1 MPKKVITR
9 RQRKAAEAKRLSDER
24 ERQNPPENQSNVNV
38 VATPPNALD
47 AEPSCSSVKT
57 ESSCVACGL
66 DKPTCSTT
74 PTIKNPGH
82 DAEKPQLGKTTV
94 TIILGDNKVQTDKIF
109 EGEDNESVAPKV
121 ETATATATA
130 TASLTQPSTLPSDS
144 KRSFSKALSRRAA
157 ATIAKIQKLSKVF
170 NKIQKF
176 NNKPSS
182 GKAPVE
188 PNGLSASELDNL
200 ATSSLND
207 PKKTDTNKTCNCEF
221 CKVVLSQL
229 LTNKKRQN
237 EKKTTKTSARRQG
250 NTRRS
255 LSPKKNVVPS
265 QHVNAND
272 EECQPMT
279 TIEETS
285 YKTLK
290 TLEKREKRLEK
301 DVMKNILEINKLVNE
316 ISDQPSLQQ
325 GDMFQTSFEKKK
337 RKSNVNKSKRTLF
350 PEPSSNTEPTK
361 SAKKISSTKADYL
374 SAIQKLSSE
383 QADTPPIKII
393 GNTGYFVL
401 TGTDAQLTEQL
412 NDLQNKNVSV
422 QKCVLL
428 EPGLTD
434 NLEKQLEDLDLNRE
448 RILRQMHEKHNMLAT
463 RRKKRVKKS
472 RNSNNKINN

>member
-9 RQRKAAEAKRLSDER
+9 RQRKAAEAKRLSNER
-24 ERQNPPENQSNVNV
+24 ERQNPPENQSNVNM
-38 VATPPNALD
+38 VATPPSALD

-66 DKPTCSTT
+66 DKPTCSNT

-94 TIILGDNKVQTDKIF
+94 TIILGDNKVQADKIF
-109 EGEDNESVAPKV
+109 EGEDNESTAPKV
-121 ETATATATA
+121 ETATATAG
-130 TASLTQPSTLPSDS
+130 LTQPTTLPSDS

-182 GKAPVE
+182 GKAPIE
-188 PNGLSASELDNL
+188 TNGLSASELDNL
-200 ATSSLND
+200 ATNALNE
-207 PKKTDTNKTCNCEF
+207 PNKSDTNKTCNCEF

-237 EKKTTKTSARRQG
+237 DKKSTKNSARRQG

-255 LSPKKNVVPS
+255 VSPKKNIVPS
-265 QHVNAND
+265 QHVNANS
-272 EECQPMT
+272 EEDQSLT
-279 TIEETS
+279 TIVETS
-285 YKTLK
+285 FKTLK
-290 TLEKREKRLEK
+290 TLEKKEKRLEK

-316 ISDQPSLQQ
+316 ISDQPSLQK
-325 GDMFQTSFEKKK
+325 GDMFQTSYEKKK

-350 PEPSSNTEPTK
+350 PEPLSNTEPTE

-374 SAIQKLSSE
+374 NAIQKLSSE

-401 TGTDAQLTEQL
+401 TGTDTQLAEQL

-448 RILRQMHEKHNMLAT
+448 QILRQMHEKHNMLAT

-472 RNSNNKINN
+472 RHNKKENL